1 MTISNEIHKKNK
13 TNRVSREQV
22 LNATLDL
29 VLSDGVKAVSLRKIA
44 AKVGCAAPTIYYYFS
59 SKQEIIET
67 LWTKQIDVV
76 LEHSFVYT
84 DLFDI
89 LYHYGSYW
97 LVHRSLFQ
105 LMFLGEDVSV
115 VELSSYAVLE
125 KTIEAKFHERG
136 CRIQWAARRTQI
148 TLAAIHGLVLS
159 SKHRFIEPT
168 EAGILL
174 ESSISFLLAD

>member
-1 MTISNEIHKKNK
+1 MTIQNKKKPKGQLNK
-13 TNRVSREQV
+13 VSREQV
-22 LNATLDL
+22 LNAALEL
-29 VLSDGVKAVSLRKIA
+29 VLADGVRAVSLRKIA
-44 AKVGCAAPTIYYYFS
+44 SKVGCAAPTIYYYFR

-76 LEHSFVYT
+76 LEHSFAYT

-97 LVHRSLFQ
+97 MVHRSLFQ
-105 LMFLGEDVSV
+105 LMFLGDDVKV
-115 VELSSYAVLE
+115 VDLSSYAVLE

-136 CRIQWAARRTQI
+136 CRTQWAARRTQI

-159 SKHRFIEPT
+159 SKHRFIEPA
-168 EAGILL
+168 EAEILL
-174 ESSISFLLAD
+174 ESSISLLLAD